1 MLYWQSTRAVAHR
14 MHAFPKGGKA
24 SLMAFSEPCGLD
36 RQDHPYKLI
45 SVEDTRFLHCN
56 IKTLNLIPNCMAM
69 QQAVE
74 AGCDEVVFHRG
85 DRVTEGAHSGLAI
98 LKDGVF
104 CTPPAD
110 NLILPSIT
118 RKHFLTL
125 CDKLGVLSGAVGDL
139 PSAYFSRPSMRSL
152 PFATEFDEAI
162 KTRLFKG
169 EGENLLVPVH
179 RVVAEYLAA
188 KWLARCV
195 SSGQSARRVV
205 ALLRQGGS
213 VPTSLRAVNAWLA
226 GFSPEL
232 GMTCVSDDPYGVLRY
247 GDVDGL
253 PLPTARAL
261 LRALAALSH
270 EDPFFRVEDWSRQ
283 SARGPRPGRI
293 EGRIARAPERAWRT
307 PYAWCPADRGDAGYR
322 TRHAS
327 PERIA
332 RDASRSEAIV
342 PSARTT
348 LAILNERGAVTAGR
362 SS

>member
-1 MLYWQSTRAVAHR
+1 MRDIAYYNGKIGRIDEVQAPITDRGFYFGDGVYDAAMVNNKKIFALEDHLDRFYNSLKLLRIEPPMQRDELTKTLNELVSQLDSDAPHMLYWQSTRAAAHR

-125 CDKLGVLSGAVGDL
+125 CDKLGVPTRIAPFTVDELKNADEVMILSTGTHCVGACELDGKPLGGKD
-139 PSAYFSRPSMRSL
+139 P
-152 PFATEFDEAI
+152 
-162 KTRLFKG
+162 
-169 EGENLLVPVH
+169 
-179 RVVAEYLAA
+179 
-188 KWLARCV
+188 
-195 SSGQSARRVV
+195 
-205 ALLRQGGS
+205 ALLDKLQK
-213 VPTSLRAVNAWLA
+213 AYQQWFN
-226 GFSPEL
+226 EE
-232 GMTCVSDDPYGVLRY
+232 
-247 GDVDGL
+247 
-253 PLPTARAL
+253 TAK
-261 LRALAALSH
+261 
-270 EDPFFRVEDWSRQ
+270 
-283 SARGPRPGRI
+283 
-293 EGRIARAPERAWRT
+293 
-307 PYAWCPADRGDAGYR
+307 
-322 TRHAS
+322 
-327 PERIA
+327 
-332 RDASRSEAIV
+332 
-342 PSARTT
+342 
-348 LAILNERGAVTAGR
+348 
-362 SS
+362 

>member
-1 MLYWQSTRAVAHR
+1 MKDIAYYNGKIGRIDEVQAPITDRGFYFGDGVYDAAMVNNKKIFELEDHLDRFYNSLKLLRIEPPMQRDELTKTLNELVSQLDSDAPHMLYWQSTRAAAHR

-125 CDKLGVLSGAVGDL
+125 CDKLGVPTRIAPFTVDELKNADEVMILSTGTHCVGACELDGKPLGGKDPAL
-139 PSAYFSRPSMRSL
+139 LDKLQKAYQQW
-152 PFATEFDEAI
+152 FDEE
-162 KTRLFKG
+162 T
-169 EGENLLVPVH
+169 
-179 RVVAEYLAA
+179 A
-188 KWLARCV
+188 K
-195 SSGQSARRVV
+195 
-205 ALLRQGGS
+205 
-213 VPTSLRAVNAWLA
+213 
-226 GFSPEL
+226 
-232 GMTCVSDDPYGVLRY
+232 
-247 GDVDGL
+247 
-253 PLPTARAL
+253 
-261 LRALAALSH
+261 
-270 EDPFFRVEDWSRQ
+270 
-283 SARGPRPGRI
+283 
-293 EGRIARAPERAWRT
+293 
-307 PYAWCPADRGDAGYR
+307 
-322 TRHAS
+322 
-327 PERIA
+327 
-332 RDASRSEAIV
+332 
-342 PSARTT
+342 
-348 LAILNERGAVTAGR
+348 
-362 SS
+362 

>member
-1 MLYWQSTRAVAHR
+1 MKDIAYYNGKIGRIDEVQAPITDRGFYFGDGVYDAAMVNNKKIFELEDHLDRFYNSLKLLRIEPPMQRDELTKTLNELVSQLDSDAPHMLYWQSTRAAAHR

-125 CDKLGVLSGAVGDL
+125 CDKLGVPTRIAPFTVDELKNADEVMILSTGTHCVGACELDGKPLGGKD
-139 PSAYFSRPSMRSL
+139 P
-152 PFATEFDEAI
+152 
-162 KTRLFKG
+162 
-169 EGENLLVPVH
+169 
-179 RVVAEYLAA
+179 
-188 KWLARCV
+188 
-195 SSGQSARRVV
+195 
-205 ALLRQGGS
+205 ALLDKLQK
-213 VPTSLRAVNAWLA
+213 AYQQWFN
-226 GFSPEL
+226 EE
-232 GMTCVSDDPYGVLRY
+232 
-247 GDVDGL
+247 
-253 PLPTARAL
+253 TAK
-261 LRALAALSH
+261 
-270 EDPFFRVEDWSRQ
+270 
-283 SARGPRPGRI
+283 
-293 EGRIARAPERAWRT
+293 
-307 PYAWCPADRGDAGYR
+307 
-322 TRHAS
+322 
-327 PERIA
+327 
-332 RDASRSEAIV
+332 
-342 PSARTT
+342 
-348 LAILNERGAVTAGR
+348 
-362 SS
+362 

>member
-1 MLYWQSTRAVAHR
+1 MKDIAYYNGKIGRIDEVQAPITDRGFLLRRRRFTMRRWSTTRKSSSLRIIWTVFYNSLKLLRIEPPMQRDELTKTLNELVSQLDSDAPHMLYWQSTRAVAHR

-125 CDKLGVLSGAVGDL
+125 CDKLGV
-139 PSAYFSRPSMRSL
+139 
-152 PFATEFDEAI
+152 
-162 KTRLFKG
+162 
-169 EGENLLVPVH
+169 
-179 RVVAEYLAA
+179 
-188 KWLARCV
+188 
-195 SSGQSARRVV
+195 
-205 ALLRQGGS
+205 
-213 VPTSLRAVNAWLA
+213 PT
-226 GFSPEL
+226 
-232 GMTCVSDDPYGVLRY
+232 
-247 GDVDGL
+247 
-253 PLPTARAL
+253 
-261 LRALAALSH
+261 
-270 EDPFFRVEDWSRQ
+270 
-283 SARGPRPGRI
+283 
-293 EGRIARAPERAWRT
+293 RIAPF
-307 PYAWCPADRGDAGYR
+307 YRG
-322 TRHAS
+322 
-327 PERIA
+327 
-332 RDASRSEAIV
+332 
-342 PSARTT
+342 
-348 LAILNERGAVTAGR
+348 
-362 SS
+362 

>member
-1 MLYWQSTRAVAHR
+1 MKDIAYYNGKIGRIDEVQAPITDRGFYFGDGVYDAAMVNNKKIFELEDHLDRFYNSLKLLRIEPPMQRDELTKTLNELVSQLDSDAPHMLYWQSTRAAAHR

-125 CDKLGVLSGAVGDL
+125 CDKLGVPTRIAPFTVDELKNADEVMILSTGTHCVGACELDGKPLGGKDPAL
-139 PSAYFSRPSMRSL
+139 LDKLQKAYQQW
-152 PFATEFDEAI
+152 FDE
-162 KTRLFKG
+162 KT
-169 EGENLLVPVH
+169 
-179 RVVAEYLAA
+179 A
-188 KWLARCV
+188 K
-195 SSGQSARRVV
+195 
-205 ALLRQGGS
+205 
-213 VPTSLRAVNAWLA
+213 
-226 GFSPEL
+226 
-232 GMTCVSDDPYGVLRY
+232 
-247 GDVDGL
+247 
-253 PLPTARAL
+253 
-261 LRALAALSH
+261 
-270 EDPFFRVEDWSRQ
+270 
-283 SARGPRPGRI
+283 
-293 EGRIARAPERAWRT
+293 
-307 PYAWCPADRGDAGYR
+307 
-322 TRHAS
+322 
-327 PERIA
+327 
-332 RDASRSEAIV
+332 
-342 PSARTT
+342 
-348 LAILNERGAVTAGR
+348 
-362 SS
+362 

>member
-1 MLYWQSTRAVAHR
+1 MKDIAYYNGKIGRIDEVQAPITDRGFYFGDGVYDAAMVNNKKIFELEDHLDRFYNSLKLLRIEPPMQRDELTKTLNELVSQLDSDAPHMLYWQSTRAVVHR

-125 CDKLGVLSGAVGDL
+125 CDKLGVPTRIAPFTVDELKNADEVMILSTGTHCVGACELDGKPLGGKD
-139 PSAYFSRPSMRSL
+139 P
-152 PFATEFDEAI
+152 
-162 KTRLFKG
+162 
-169 EGENLLVPVH
+169 
-179 RVVAEYLAA
+179 
-188 KWLARCV
+188 
-195 SSGQSARRVV
+195 
-205 ALLRQGGS
+205 ALLDKLQK
-213 VPTSLRAVNAWLA
+213 AYQQWFN
-226 GFSPEL
+226 EE
-232 GMTCVSDDPYGVLRY
+232 
-247 GDVDGL
+247 
-253 PLPTARAL
+253 TAK
-261 LRALAALSH
+261 
-270 EDPFFRVEDWSRQ
+270 
-283 SARGPRPGRI
+283 
-293 EGRIARAPERAWRT
+293 
-307 PYAWCPADRGDAGYR
+307 
-322 TRHAS
+322 
-327 PERIA
+327 
-332 RDASRSEAIV
+332 
-342 PSARTT
+342 
-348 LAILNERGAVTAGR
+348 
-362 SS
+362 